1 MAQIR
6 WTSQALADIE
16 AIGDFIARDAPS
28 FAEVFVARMFGAVER
43 LGAFPRS
50 GRAVSEIGE
59 ENLREII
66 FGSYRIVYLLN
77 SDEVSILTVFHSARQ
92 LRPSDFTDSGE

>member
-6 WTSQALADIE
+6 WTSQALADLE
-16 AIGDFIARDAPS
+16 AIGDFIARDAPN
-28 FAEVFVARMFGAVER
+28 FAEVFVDRIFGAVQR
-43 LGAFPRS
+43 LEAFPRS
-50 GRAVSEIGE
+50 GRPVPEFGE

-92 LRPSDFTDSGE
+92 LRPSDLPDSSE